1 LRLISNLMR
10 LIGNTSGDGSG
21 TDYRVLVNA
30 LGELL
35 TSSRAGRATL
45 LDAGEIL
52 SGGYTTAAH
61 ITSVGHSMFIQI
73 KSSDVGE
80 FTVMSSPDNVTYY
93 EDETIAVNE
102 ANVGVGVAIHPT
114 HEYIAVRNDS
124 PDTLDPVTILLGVL

>member
-1 LRLISNLMR
+1 MR

-35 TSSRAGRATL
+35 TSSRAARATL
-45 LDAGEIL
+45 LDNAEIL
-52 SGGYTTAAH
+52 SAGYTAAAH

-80 FTVMSSPDNVTYY
+80 YTVMSSPDNVTYY

-102 ANVGVGVAIHPT
+102 ANVGLGVEIHPT
-114 HEYIAVRNDS
+114 HEYISVRNDS
-124 PDTLDPVTILLGVL
+124 PDTLTATILLGVL

>member
-1 LRLISNLMR
+1 MR

-45 LDAGEIL
+45 LDEDGIA
-52 SGGYTTAAH
+52 SGGATAAAH

-73 KSSDVGE
+73 KSNDVGE
-80 FTVMSSPDNVTYY
+80 YTVISSPDNITYY
-93 EDETIAVNE
+93 EDATIAVNE
-102 ANVGVGVAIHPT
+102 AGVGIGVAIHPT

-124 PDTLDPVTILLGVL
+124 PDDLIATIYLGVL